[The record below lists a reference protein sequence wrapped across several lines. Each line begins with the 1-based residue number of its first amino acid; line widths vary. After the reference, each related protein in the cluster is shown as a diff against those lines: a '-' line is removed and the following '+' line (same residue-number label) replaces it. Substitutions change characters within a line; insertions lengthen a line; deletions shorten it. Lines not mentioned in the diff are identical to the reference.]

1 MTMLCSLL
9 PVKYISAEEYSA
21 SLTTRRSDWMP
32 PSSSTLA
39 LVSPLASTFSTP
51 GWLVKNSMTSAGC
64 LDEASRSMSPMISL
78 CRRRLPAALH
88 RMTSGCDRSASSSG
102 SARRSASLIRWREA

>member
-39 LVSPLASTFSTP
+39 LVSPLARTFTMP
-51 GWLVKNSMTSAGC
+51 GWLVKNSMTSAGFF
-64 LDEASRSMSPMISL
+64 DEASRSMSPITSR
-78 CRRRLPAALH
+78 CRRRLPAALQ
-88 RMTSGCDRSASSSG
+88 RITSGCERNASSSG
-102 SARRSASLIRWREA
+102 SARGSASLIRWREA

>member
-1 MTMLCSLL
+1 MLCSLL
-9 PVKYISAEEYSA
+9 PVKYISAEEYSP

-39 LVSPLASTFSTP
+39 LVSPLASTFSIP
-51 GWLVKNSMTSAGC
+51 GWLVKNSMTAAGFF
-64 LDEASRSMSPMISL
+64 DDASKSMSPITSR

-88 RMTSGCDRSASSSG
+88 RITSGCDRSASSSG
-102 SARRSASLIRWREA
+102 SARGSASLIRCRDA